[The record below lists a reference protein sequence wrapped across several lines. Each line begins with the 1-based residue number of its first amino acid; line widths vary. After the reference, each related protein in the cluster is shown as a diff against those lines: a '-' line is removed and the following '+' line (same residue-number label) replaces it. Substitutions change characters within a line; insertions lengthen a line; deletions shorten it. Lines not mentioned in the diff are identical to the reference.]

1 MEQLNIYNYEAF
13 YLDFL
18 DGNLNQEDVAQ
29 LFRFLD
35 ENPSLKIE
43 EENFD
48 EIINFNE
55 RLDDSFKNE
64 LKQVDFEL
72 DENTQLTI
80 NSFLIAQFEKQ
91 LSTNKEKEIEEFL
104 VEHPNFKKEQ
114 QQINST
120 FLNPDLS
127 IVYPDKKGLKKS
139 ETRYLWPLISSIAA
153 IVVILFLVMN
163 PTSTSLEGIKNT
175 AALPGKPLV
184 KNKRIIESKEIDHPI
199 QKETKRRIKSKT
211 NISAFLL
218 SEAKNET
225 IAQIDTNSFNTE
237 VIVNEEVVI
246 INEPENNEINLDE
259 VSEIYVAKKRTV
271 SNAAFD
277 CVSALDKYPI
287 ESFTNNLSTIIKKQV
302 EFKTCRN
309 TKTNKTGFYL
319 KIGNFIISKQTT

>member
-1 MEQLNIYNYEAF
+1 MEQLNKHNYEAF

-18 DGNLNQEDVAQ
+18 DGNLNQEDAAQ
-29 LFRFLD
+29 LFRFLN

-55 RLDDSFKNE
+55 QLDDSFKNE

-72 DENTQLTI
+72 DEINQYTI

-91 LSTNKEKEIEEFL
+91 LSANKEKEIEVFL
-104 VEHPNFKKEQ
+104 VEHPKFKAEQ
-114 QQINST
+114 QQIKTT

-153 IVVILFLVMN
+153 ILVILFLVMN

-199 QKETKRRIKSKT
+199 QKETKRRIKST
-211 NISAFLL
+211 ITIANLL
-218 SEAKNET
+218 QSEKE
-225 IAQIDTNSFNTE
+225 IQLVAQIDTILTNK
-237 VIVNEEVVI
+237 EVVE
-246 INEPENNEINLDE
+246 NESITIQYEIEDKDQNVAE
-259 VSEIYVAKKRTV
+259 VSVIPFIKKRTV

-277 CVSALDKYPI
+277 CVSVLDKYPI

-309 TKTNKTGFYL
+309 TKTNKAGFYL
-319 KIGNFIISKQTT
+319 KIGKFIISKQTT

>member
-72 DENTQLTI
+72 DEITQFTI

-91 LSTNKEKEIEEFL
+91 LSANKEKEIEEFL

-127 IVYPDKKGLKKS
+127 IVYPDKKSLKKS
-139 ETRYLWPLISSIAA
+139 ETPYLWPIISSIAA

-211 NISAFLL
+211 NISTFLL
-218 SEAKNET
+218 SEEKNET
-225 IAQIDTNSFNTE
+225 IAQIDINSFNTLF
-237 VIVNEEVVI
+237 VQSQVCLEEYTKFDYI
-246 INEPENNEINLDE
+246 FICSYNEIELEKVYAQYIIDKKKISLE
-259 VSEIYVAKKRTV
+259 DFKFVAKNCIGSKEIFIV
-271 SNAAFD
+271 AA
-277 CVSALDKYPI
+277 
-287 ESFTNNLSTIIKKQV
+287 NKKDPL
-302 EFKTCRN
+302 EYIREKHE
-309 TKTNKTGFYL
+309 
-319 KIGNFIISKQTT
+319 